1 MTNQIQNQLRADE
14 NSTGLF
20 PISQY
25 QIVNFARQLGPNEYT
40 FNPRLGYISL
50 NQALNNDD
58 VLCVAYEGTVN
69 GIAFKVGEFS
79 MDIQRNTTIPE
90 IMFLKMLKGP
100 SQRPDLPMWDLM
112 MKNVYSLGSFQVQPK
127 DFKLNIVYADDPSG
141 ADLNYLPVK
150 NEPNLSGVPLLNV
163 FKLDQLNTQQER
175 VSDGLFDLIEG
186 VTIKLLHK
194 SEFVGDTK
202 GFEEHPDDVPGK
214 YGFYVEK
221 EVDSEIHTVTRM
233 SIPDCYE
240 IQGGGYLRVPDIKTS
255 VYLRSKGDTFT
266 CKCSKYD
273 DEFWDILD
281 NIPDVE

>member
-1 MTNQIQNQLRADE
+1 MNLVSRLQRLYDWTPNYRLVFKKPVPPGLKTFRVSQ
-14 NSTGLF
+14 STGTPGWVVLTYEASK
-20 PISQY
+20 PVCLWVSGSDCEKLTC
-25 QIVNFARQLGPNEYT
+25 IVDERICGDT
-40 FNPRLGYISL
+40 FLRVERL
-50 NQALNNDD
+50 DT
-58 VLCVAYEGTVN
+58 ET
-69 GIAFKVGEFS
+69 
-79 MDIQRNTTIPE
+79 
-90 IMFLKMLKGP
+90 FL
-100 SQRPDLPMWDLM
+100 
-112 MKNVYSLGSFQVQPK
+112 
-127 DFKLNIVYADDPSG
+127 
-141 ADLNYLPVK
+141 
-150 NEPNLSGVPLLNV
+150 
-163 FKLDQLNTQQER
+163 
-175 VSDGLFDLIEG
+175 VSDIWMYNSNCVFACSTYKQRYEWLKRLLETFTHTIEG